1 MTHEMETLDQV
12 IPPLVRRILVGRGMD
27 DDQAIREFLVPNY
40 DRDLADPALLLDMP
54 KAVDR
59 LAEAITRREQV
70 AVYGDYDIDGLTATA
85 LLCEALKINGLDP
98 IAYIPDRF
106 EEGYGINQQ
115 ALAKLQGQG
124 VQLVI
129 SVDCGITSY
138 AEAQWARENGLDLI
152 ITDHHAVPDQIPPAI
167 AVINPKRPGDP
178 YPGKD
183 LAGVGVA
190 FKLVQALARQTGLP
204 APGQEK
210 WLLDLVAFGT
220 VCDVVSL
227 TGENRALVHFGL
239 KVLAKSRRIGLGAL
253 AEVAGFQL
261 AEVRAQHLGFRLG
274 PRMNA
279 AGRLE
284 HAARSL
290 ELLQT
295 GDSERCAEIAQEL
308 DELNTQRRVDQ
319 EGIVVGALAQAETYP
334 DDAVLV
340 LADSAWSHGIVG
352 IAASKVAEQLMKPVL
367 VAQVMGEFTKG
378 SARSVVGFDIIAALR
393 ARPELFLKYG
403 GHAFAAGFTLPTK
416 RLDDLRTHLNEYWK
430 DHEPVEQTNT
440 FASEVTV
447 TSLDQ
452 LDWDVMSALEM
463 LEPFGNGN
471 PEPIIE
477 LAEMNVSQV
486 SRMGNMGK
494 HVRLIFRDSSGGR
507 LAAVGFGWGERID
520 RLLKRPVRY
529 TGILNKNT
537 YQGTTSLQFQIKDVI
552 HE

>member
-1 MTHEMETLDQV
+1 METLDQV